1 MRLIALFLLVCW
13 LTSPANAQTRNGE
26 VRYGVSDFAC
36 RPEVRQALKVC
47 EQNYRTGGDW
57 LNPTY
62 NDLRCRRYG
71 KNGLRTWF
79 VLQLTK
85 MNGIGIRN
93 ESMDAH
99 EVS

>member
-26 VRYGVSDFAC
+26 VRCGVSDFAC

-62 NDLRCRRYG
+62 NDLRCRRLWE
-71 KNGLRTWF
+71 KWF
-79 VLQLTK
+79 EDLVRFAAHQ
-85 MNGIGIRN
+85 NERDRN
-93 ESMDAH
+93 PEREH
-99 EVS
+99 GRP